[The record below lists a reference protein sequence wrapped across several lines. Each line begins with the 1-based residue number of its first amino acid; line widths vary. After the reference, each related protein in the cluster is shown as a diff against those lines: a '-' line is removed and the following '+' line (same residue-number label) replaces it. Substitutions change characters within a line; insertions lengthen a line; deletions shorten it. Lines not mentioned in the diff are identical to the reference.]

1 MKIQTKWFGEIDTT
15 EDKIITFEKGI
26 IGFEDF
32 KKFTIVVDA
41 EKESENTIMW
51 LQSAEEPSLALP
63 IIKPE
68 IVKEDYDP
76 IVEDE
81 LIKSLGEDIENA
93 YLAVYVTI
101 TVPSDLTKMTCNLK
115 APIIVNMD
123 TMKGTQLIAGNED
136 YQVRFPIY
144 DILDAKNRRMVSRML
159 ALSRKKDE
167 AVIINDDIEITIIE
181 IKGDQVKIGISA
193 PKSVPIYRKEVY
205 MQIQNANKEAAQ
217 SVDIKNIKE
226 LFAKK

>member
-41 EKESENTIMW
+41 EKESENTMMW

-144 DILDAKNRRMVSRML
+144 DILDAK
-159 ALSRKKDE
+159 KQKDGE
-167 AVIINDDIEITIIE
+167 
-181 IKGDQVKIGISA
+181 
-193 PKSVPIYRKEVY
+193 
-205 MQIQNANKEAAQ
+205 
-217 SVDIKNIKE
+217 
-226 LFAKK
+226 